1 MTTFD
6 ISLKCTLFWGIWRQ
20 NWGSKGGKRTHL
32 LIYRGINV
40 IFGLNITWEVSKM
53 RRMTTFDISPTFT
66 LFWEHINLSFGKRQI
81 HVFRSSIS
89 FGELNTVTLF
99 LSTPIRWVVIVT
111 TPNNG
116 TFKRHNVWSKI
127 TTWDIL
133 H

>member
-1 MTTFD
+1 
-6 ISLKCTLFWGIWRQ
+6 
-20 NWGSKGGKRTHL
+20 
-32 LIYRGINV
+32 
-40 IFGLNITWEVSKM
+40 M

-99 LSTPIRWVVIVT
+99 LSTPITWVVIVT

-116 TFKRHNVWSKI
+116 TFKRHNV
-127 TTWDIL
+127 
-133 H
+133 